1 MKFSCCETCERV
13 KSTAYVTDV
22 VATERRDI
30 RCFSSCVTV
39 DKQAD
44 FMIFASAP
52 EPDAAV
58 SSLAR
63 RPKLF
68 NALDNI

>member
-1 MKFSCCETCERV
+1 MSLMSLLRSEGTSGAFHHVSLWTNK
-13 KSTAYVTDV
+13 
-22 VATERRDI
+22 
-30 RCFSSCVTV
+30 
-39 DKQAD
+39 AD

-52 EPDAAV
+52 EPDAAM